1 MSNSILIMGE
11 SGTGKSTSIRT
22 LDSKETFVINVLKK
36 PLPFKG
42 FRKNYVLATR
52 ENPNGNLYES
62 DNAANIIKTINY
74 ISKNRPDIK
83 NVIIDDFQYIMA
95 NEFMRKAREKG
106 FDKFTEIG
114 QQGWS
119 VAREC
124 TEARDDLYF
133 FILSH
138 TETDSLGRSKC
149 KTIGK
154 MLDEKITLEGMFT
167 VVLHSLIVDN
177 GYKFLTQ
184 NDGSHIAKSPMDMF
198 DRALIDN
205 DLASIK
211 EKMVEYYAGED
222 PNFDD
227 SGIVN
232 SIEHTVADWIAKIE
246 EQVNIEELK
255 KTFKNAQDDL
265 KHVLSED
272 ILNRI
277 ISAKEN
283 QQTKLMLHAQTGVTI
298 Q

>member
-1 MSNSILIMGE
+1 
-11 SGTGKSTSIRT
+11 
-22 LDSKETFVINVLKK
+22 
-36 PLPFKG
+36 
-42 FRKNYVLATR
+42 
-52 ENPNGNLYES
+52 
-62 DNAANIIKTINY
+62 
-74 ISKNRPDIK
+74 
-83 NVIIDDFQYIMA
+83 
-95 NEFMRKAREKG
+95 
-106 FDKFTEIG
+106 
-114 QQGWS
+114 
-119 VAREC
+119 
-124 TEARDDLYF
+124 
-133 FILSH
+133 
-138 TETDSLGRSKC
+138 
-149 KTIGK
+149 
-154 MLDEKITLEGMFT
+154 
-167 VVLHSLIVDN
+167 
-177 GYKFLTQ
+177 
-184 NDGSHIAKSPMDMF
+184 MDMF